1 MNVYKELHFNE
12 YEKVVQCQNSD
23 VGFKAWVA
31 IHNSNL
37 GPALGGCR
45 IWQYDS
51 DDAALTDVLRLSKGM
66 TYKNALAR
74 LPLGG
79 GKSVVHTDL
88 KQVDRVVLFEE
99 VGNFI
104 DHLQGKYITAED
116 VNSTVED
123 MEIIK
128 RNTQHVATVGAS
140 GNPSPFTAYGVYCA
154 IIASV
159 KHKLKRDTLEGLTV
173 AIQGVGETGGRLA
186 EQLAKD
192 KCNLFVADI
201 NEENIARLQR
211 KLTFE
216 RVGLEDIY
224 DVECDVFAPCALG
237 GTLNTLTIPRLK
249 CKIVAGS
256 ANNQLLEEV
265 HGEALRNRGVLY
277 APDYAA
283 NAGGIINVS
292 CEIGQKYSKDRA
304 MQLIIGIEKILL
316 EIFHKADAEQLPT
329 NIVANELAEELF
341 AA

>member
-12 YEKVVQCQNSD
+12 YEKVVRCENSD

-45 IWQYDS
+45 IWQYGS

-88 KQVDRVVLFEE
+88 KHVDRVALFEE

-154 IIASV
+154 IKASV

-201 NEENIARLQR
+201 NEENIARLQN
-211 KLTFE
+211 KVKFE

-237 GTLNTLTIPRLK
+237 GTLNDITIPRLK

-256 ANNQLLEEV
+256 ANNQLLEEA
-265 HGEALRNRGVLY
+265 HGEALRNRGILY

-304 MQLIIGIEKILL
+304 MQLVVGIEKILL
-316 EIFHKADAEQLPT
+316 EIFRKADAGQLPT

-341 AA
+341 AG